1 MFIAESGKSCTT
13 TLYQLAGPSEIAPV
27 SAGDVVLLTAKN
39 DGVTVN
45 TLDGQ
50 YLGALQRRLGRRVN
64 QLMTGGNRYEA
75 AVVGIEE
82 NGLSVILRETVQA
95 PALRHVV
102 SFPAQ
107 VSEPHRPN
115 PITERDQYVSPP
127 NDEPDQVPVDATD
140 SDDAM
145 DPAEAAVL
153 DIPDDT
159 AVESVGIDDVPTL
172 DADDDATG
180 WSPITPA
187 SEDDEEWN

>member
-1 MFIAESGKSCTT
+1 M
-13 TLYQLAGPSEIAPV
+13 
-27 SAGDVVLLTAKN
+27 
-39 DGVTVN
+39 
-45 TLDGQ
+45 
-50 YLGALQRRLGRRVN
+50 GALQRRLGRRVN
-64 QLMTGGNRYEA
+64 QLMTGGNRYE
-75 AVVGIEE
+75 GSRSRNRR

-159 AVESVGIDDVPTL
+159 AVESVGIDDVPNVGRRRRCDRLVAYNAGLRRRRGMELVAPLSGVRGITL
-172 DADDDATG
+172 VPRLERENLG
-180 WSPITPA
+180 
-187 SEDDEEWN
+187 